1 MTENIDPRTDPQFQ
15 ALKHVMDEII
25 QNKVP
30 VRNWWDLGALST
42 LRELQHQIDDH
53 NVLDDSDL
61 IDALNQ
67 ARIEIKY
74 LLSVITDLDERV
86 KERDAEV
93 SRLERWAHRAN

>member
-15 ALKHVMDEII
+15 ALKHVMDEIT

-30 VRNWWDLGALST
+30 LLNPWELAARST

-53 NVLDDSDL
+53 NALDDGEL
-61 IDALNQ
+61 IDVLNQ

-74 LLSVITDLDERV
+74 LLSIITDLDARV